1 MWWRCCFVMEKDDI
15 LIIFRFQIEFF
26 FVDTVFLIKN
36 ILLKFNFYIFES
48 SQLNFFSY
56 FFGAPA
62 YSSPIIFWFSS
73 KYIYFYFFI

>member
-36 ILLKFNFYIFES
+36 ILLNFNFYIFKS
-48 SQLNFFSY
+48 LQLIFFSY

-62 YSSPIIFWFSS
+62 YSSPIIF
-73 KYIYFYFFI
+73 

>member
-36 ILLKFNFYIFES
+36 ILLNFNFYIFES
-48 SQLNFFSY
+48 LD
-56 FFGAPA
+56 
-62 YSSPIIFWFSS
+62 
-73 KYIYFYFFI
+73 

>member
-36 ILLKFNFYIFES
+36 ILLNFNFYIFKS
-48 SQLNFFSY
+48 PQLIFFSY

-62 YSSPIIFWFSS
+62 YSSPIIF
-73 KYIYFYFFI
+73 